1 MTAPATIKQSDL
13 RRAVAVAK
21 ESGCIIE
28 IEKDGMK
35 IRVMPDNPDIH
46 RPEQIDQQPV
56 PTGNSLSE
64 WRARHESGTRGNPPR
79 QKNAR

>member
-1 MTAPATIKQSDL
+1 MTAPAAIKQSDL

-35 IRVMPDNPDIH
+35 IRVMPDNQDIH
-46 RPEQIDQQPV
+46 RAAEV
-56 PTGNSLSE
+56 PKKKGLVF
-64 WRARHESGTRGNPPR
+64 
-79 QKNAR
+79 